1 MRFEFYVPN
10 AKVLGRNLLHEEQ
23 IDSLGERSAKN
34 DFSFSRDPEHH
45 LRSSSHFK
53 DSTFYFFSF
62 VILMSYVLGDSCVLS
77 SVLRRPTMFI
87 PLQIAPLTK
96 NILLNRRYLG
106 VIIRKI
112 IRLPL

>member
-45 LRSSSHFK
+45 L
-53 DSTFYFFSF
+53 SF
-62 VILMSYVLGDSCVLS
+62 DRPVIS
-77 SVLRRPTMFI
+77 
-87 PLQIAPLTK
+87 
-96 NILLNRRYLG
+96 N
-106 VIIRKI
+106 
-112 IRLPL
+112 